1 MCLGVPGRI
10 IEIDQQNRWA
20 IVERLGVQ
28 SKVYTHLVADDIRP
42 GDYLMIH
49 AGQAIG
55 RMESEEAEETLRL
68 IEEIVSDMDSEP
80 VEHEGQ
86 KDDMKAT

>member
-10 IEIDQQNRWA
+10 VEIDHLNGWA

-28 SKVYTHLVADDIRP
+28 NKVYTHLVGEEIVP

-55 RMESEEAEETLRL
+55 RMEPEDAEETLKL
-68 IEEIVSDMDSEP
+68 IEDIAAEMDFEAGRGSDE
-80 VEHEGQ
+80 ECNI
-86 KDDMKAT
+86 K

>member
-10 IEIDQQNRWA
+10 IEIDHESRWA

-28 SKVYTHLVADDIRP
+28 SKVYTHLVAEDITP

-55 RMESEEAEETLRL
+55 KMETEDAEETLRL
-68 IEEIVSDMDSEP
+68 IEEIASDPYLEYAED
-80 VEHEGQ
+80 GR
-86 KDDMKAT
+86 

>member
-10 IEIDQQNRWA
+10 IEIDHGSRWA

-28 SKVYTHLVADDIRP
+28 SKVYTHLVAEDITP

-55 RMESEEAEETLRL
+55 KMETEDAEETLRL
-68 IEEIVSDMDSEP
+68 IEEIASDPDFEYA
-80 VEHEGQ
+80 EDGR
-86 KDDMKAT
+86 